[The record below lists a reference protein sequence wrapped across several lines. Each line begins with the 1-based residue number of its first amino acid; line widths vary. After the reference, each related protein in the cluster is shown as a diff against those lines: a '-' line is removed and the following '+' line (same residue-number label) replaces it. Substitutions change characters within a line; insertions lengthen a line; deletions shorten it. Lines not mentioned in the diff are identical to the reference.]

1 VINVL
6 ITGSNGQLGSHFNNI
21 NDSLFNIIPSYY
33 KKKSSFVS
41 LDINNGEDVKDAIK
55 TYNPDIII
63 NAAAI
68 TDVDFCEKNKSLARN
83 VNVQGLRNLIKYSSS
98 DTKII
103 QISTDYIYDGKE
115 GMYNEKSFPNPLNYY
130 GKTKLEAE
138 NILLSSNKKFII
150 IRISTLYSNYSNNFY
165 QWIVTNLK
173 NNNVLNIVDDQIS
186 NPCYSLNLVNLIFD
200 LILLDYTGKINFGSI
215 NNLSRYNFAL
225 EIANSIGL
233 NNNLIKLSKTKNLNL
248 LSKRPLNTS
257 FDLHL
262 CKKLNLKL
270 YSSKETLE
278 YIKTL

>member
-1 VINVL
+1 
-6 ITGSNGQLGSHFNNI
+6 
-21 NDSLFNIIPSYY
+21 
-33 KKKSSFVS
+33 
-41 LDINNGEDVKDAIK
+41 
-55 TYNPDIII
+55 
-63 NAAAI
+63 
-68 TDVDFCEKNKSLARN
+68 
-83 VNVQGLRNLIKYSSS
+83 
-98 DTKII
+98 
-103 QISTDYIYDGKE
+103 
-115 GMYNEKSFPNPLNYY
+115 
-130 GKTKLEAE
+130 
-138 NILLSSNKKFII
+138 
-150 IRISTLYSNYSNNFY
+150 
-165 QWIVTNLK
+165 
-173 NNNVLNIVDDQIS
+173 
-186 NPCYSLNLVNLIFD
+186 